1 MRSIFMKLLKFI
13 GHIIIVIILTTITQ
27 VGGLIWLLAII
38 ISYKIK
44 KGKRIVF
51 PLLYLL
57 FNLVIIPPIASYLGR
72 EKLPTFKENLKP
84 HNWFY
89 PLAFRNYVN
98 PDLKSELEKSA
109 QALSASNINIT
120 YLDANFPFI
129 NGFPLLPHL
138 SHSDGKKIDISL
150 MYLDQDGNS
159 TNKKPSV
166 SGYGV
171 YANSSNNYTSETCI
185 KKGYWQYDFTK
196 YLTLGTI
203 NNLKLDDK
211 NTKLLIEQILSIQ
224 TTEKI
229 FIEPHLKQSLG
240 LRHQSKIRF
249 TGCQA
254 VRHDDHIH
262 YQIK

>member
-1 MRSIFMKLLKFI
+1 MGSVLLKLLKLI
-13 GHIIIVIILTTITQ
+13 GHLLIISVLTAITQ

-57 FNLVIIPPIASYLGR
+57 FNLVIIPPIAAYLGR
-72 EKLPTFKENLKP
+72 ERLPTFKENLKP

-89 PLAFRNYVN
+89 PLAFRNYVH
-98 PDLKSELEKSA
+98 PELKIELENSA
-109 QALSASNINIT
+109 HALAPSGIIIT

-138 SHSDGKKIDISL
+138 SHNDGKKIDISL
-150 MYLDQDGNS
+150 MYLNKDGNS
-159 TNKKPSV
+159 THKKPSV
-166 SGYGV
+166 SGYGI
-171 YANSSNNYTSETCI
+171 YANSSHNYTSETCL

-203 NNLKLDDK
+203 NNLKLDTK
-211 NTKLLIEQILSIQ
+211 NTRLLIEQLLSIP
-224 TTEKI
+224 TTEKL
-229 FIEPHLKQSLG
+229 FIEPHLIQSLG
-240 LRHQSKIRF
+240 LHEQSKIRF